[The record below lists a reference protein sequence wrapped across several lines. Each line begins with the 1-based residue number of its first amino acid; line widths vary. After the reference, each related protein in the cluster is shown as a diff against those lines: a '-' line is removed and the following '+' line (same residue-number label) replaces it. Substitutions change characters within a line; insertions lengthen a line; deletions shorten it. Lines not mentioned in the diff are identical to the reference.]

1 MSNLFLDLIANY
13 FFFLVS
19 LLFTACLA
27 LVAYFAR
34 LLGSTIVD
42 DALEK
47 LRFRLL
53 GLAAFGLFV
62 FLAFSFLIR
71 PIAELANGFPT
82 ATGDATSTT
91 SQATPT
97 LMLREEI
104 VAMTPIPTP
113 TETSTRALTPT
124 LIPTVPATLTPSLTP
139 TSTPSSTLT
148 PTPTPAIQIGDP
160 APSTSPSPP
169 IPNVCFENGSR
180 PNGRFLFPTSGGE
193 FGRTDG
199 VIQLHID
206 TTAYRFFTIRYASVN
221 YQIVDENQ
229 IEQYS
234 PIWECEGDRCSR
246 EVGNT
251 NEIFVYPH
259 EWSEKPSGPVNLLLV
274 LEGRNN
280 FNARFCAYVSN
291 VDFR

>member
-1 MSNLFLDLIANY
+1 MNGIIFELIANY
-13 FFFLVS
+13 FFYLISVI
-19 LLFTACLA
+19 TLA
-27 LVAYFAR
+27 LVAFVAYLAKI
-34 LLGSTIVD
+34 LGGTIVD

-47 LRFRLL
+47 PKFRVL
-53 GLAAFGLFV
+53 GLATFALLV
-62 FLAFSFLIR
+62 VLVFSFLIR

-97 LMLREEI
+97 LMLRDEI
-104 VAMTPIPTP
+104 VAMTPTPTP

-148 PTPTPAIQIGDP
+148 PTSTPAIQIGGP

-169 IPNVCFENGSR
+169 IPNDCFENGSR
-180 PNGRFLFPTSGGE
+180 PNGKFLFPTGGGE

-206 TTAYRFFTIRYASVN
+206 TTAYRFFTIRYAPVN
-221 YQIVDENQ
+221 GQIVDENQ

-234 PIWECEGDRCSR
+234 PIWKCEEDRCSR

-251 NEIFVYPH
+251 NEIFLYPH
-259 EWSEKPSGPVNLLLV
+259 EWSEKPSGRVNLLLV